1 MGWGREM
8 PVTHGG
14 LDADDDENFA
24 RIKEMATMALS
35 DGLRS
40 VEEIE
45 RMEEIIARS
54 LDEHAR
60 LIREDEAACSEERAL
75 MLDDGTLWEYVTVHD
90 EYVRIIGCKTD
101 VESLEVPA
109 VIEDKPVAE
118 LAIDACSYLDS
129 VREIICS
136 PQIERI
142 GNCAF
147 RSCGNLERLVL
158 PRNVDTYDSSWVRG
172 CRELAELVLPGML
185 TRVTSS
191 IFDEGRLRTLVIGF
205 GTYDFAPGLFAQGT
219 LEHIDIDDENPFI
232 TTDGQAIFAHEGTHL
247 RVLALACERYVIP
260 DGCQVIEKKAFANRA
275 ELYRVD
281 LPDTVT
287 TIEDYAFSYSGL
299 ESFVSPRDLRV
310 IGERA
315 FFRCRRLT
323 RVVLDEGLISIGD
336 DAFTG
341 TGIETLRVP
350 ATLGSLGDNVADDTK
365 VTFCGDDAGFSI
377 APGGILEIDREGG
390 LYRNGDDGKR
400 FVRLLDDEA
409 TRYVVRSGT
418 VEIEPHAF
426 MQHAHIREV
435 VLPEG
440 LRRIGDAAFRD
451 CHELAIADFPS
462 TLEEVGDEAFLD
474 TSLSRAFIPRNL
486 RHLGN
491 TALVTHGAHNG
502 DVAPSLTSI
511 GADEENERFYSV
523 PGLLIERHDEGG
535 SHVVVYAD
543 GVESVRIPDDV
554 SSIDPYAFGGA
565 RHLRELFLSDRIRH
579 VGMRG
584 LSLDCFVEH
593 FHVDLDEPHEGHASF
608 DFYFPDAPRS
618 AHEIQLAFNLSSS
631 VDLTRIFKHYDSAIV
646 NMHEFD
652 KKTSDARDDF
662 DVYGQAKLAIERL
675 ADPVLMS
682 STNKIMLT
690 QVLTKNLE
698 EACEA
703 IARHDDREAID
714 ELLELEILNKDN
726 LLGVIDH
733 IGKLQDAAMT
743 GYLLEIKRR
752 LFQHSAVDF
761 DL

>member
-45 RMEEIIARS
+45 RMEEIIARN

-191 IFDEGRLRTLVIGF
+191 IFDEGRLRSLVIGF
-205 GTYDFAPGLFAQGT
+205 GTYDFAPGLFAQGA

-323 RVVLDEGLISIGD
+323 RVVLDEGLVSIGD

-341 TGIETLRVP
+341 TGIEALRVP
-350 ATLGSLGDNVADDTK
+350 ATLESLGDNVADDTK

-440 LRRIGDAAFRD
+440 LLRIGDAAFRD
-451 CHELAIADFPS
+451 CHELTIADFPS

-511 GADEENERFYSV
+511 GADDENERFYSV

-593 FHVDLDEPHEGHASF
+593 FHVDSDEPHEGHASF

-631 VDLTRIFKHYDSAIV
+631 VDLARIFKHYDSAIV

-726 LLGVIDH
+726 LLGVIGH

>member
-14 LDADDDENFA
+14 LDAGDDENFA

-35 DGLRS
+35 DGLGS
-40 VEEIE
+40 IEEIE
-45 RMEEIIARS
+45 RMEEAIARS
-54 LDEHAR
+54 RDERTR
-60 LIREDEAACSEERAL
+60 LIREDEAACSEERAF
-75 MLDDGTLWEYVTVHD
+75 MLEDGTFWEYVTVHD

-109 VIEDKPVAE
+109 TIEDKPVAE

-158 PRNVDTYDSSWVRG
+158 PRNVDAYDSSWVRG
-172 CRELAELVLPGML
+172 CRKLAELVLPGML

-191 IFDEGRLRTLVIGF
+191 IFDEGKLRVLVIGS
-205 GTYDFAPGLFAQGT
+205 GTYDFAPGLFAQGA
-219 LEHIDIDDENPFI
+219 LEQISIDDENPYI
-232 TTDGQAIFAHEGTHL
+232 TTDGQAIFAHEGAHL
-247 RVLALACERYVIP
+247 RVLALACERYAVP
-260 DGCQVIEKKAFANRA
+260 DGCKVIEKKAFANRP

-299 ESFVSPRDLRV
+299 ESLVSPRDLRV

-315 FFRCRRLT
+315 FFRCRRLAQ
-323 RVVLDEGLISIGD
+323 VVLGEGLVSIGD

-341 TGIETLRVP
+341 TGIEALRVP
-350 ATLGSLGDNVADDTK
+350 ATLESLGISVADDTK
-365 VTFCGDDAGFSI
+365 ITFCGNGASFSI
-377 APGGILEIDREGG
+377 VSGGILEIDREGG
-390 LYRNGDDGKR
+390 LYRNSDDGKR

-409 TRYVVRSGT
+409 TKYAVQSGT

-426 MQHAHIREV
+426 MQHAHIEEV
-435 VLPEG
+435 TLPEG
-440 LRRIGDAAFRD
+440 LLRIGDAAFRD
-451 CHELAIADFPS
+451 CHELVIADFPS

-474 TSLSRAFIPRNL
+474 TSLSRVFIPRNL
-486 RHLGN
+486 RYLGN

-511 GADEENERFYSV
+511 GADEKNARFYSV

-554 SSIDPYAFGGA
+554 SAIDPYAFGGA

-593 FHVDLDEPHEGHASF
+593 FHIDLDEPHEGHESF

-631 VDLTRIFKHYDSAIV
+631 VDLARIFKHYDSAIV

-652 KKTSDARDDF
+652 KKTSGARDDF

-675 ADPVLMS
+675 SDPVLMS

-698 EACEA
+698 EVCEA

-726 LLGVIDH
+726 LLDVIDH

>member
-1 MGWGREM
+1 M

-45 RMEEIIARS
+45 RMEEIIARN

-129 VREIICS
+129 VREVICS

-299 ESFVSPRDLRV
+299 ESFVSPRDLRT

-315 FFRCRRLT
+315 FFRCRKLAQVT
-323 RVVLDEGLISIGD
+323 LDEGLVSIGD

-350 ATLGSLGDNVADDTK
+350 ATLETLGNSIAADTK
-365 VTFCGDDAGFSI
+365 LSFSGDDAGFSI
-377 APGGILEIDREGG
+377 AAGGILEIDREGG
-390 LYRNGDDGKR
+390 LYRNTPEGKH
-400 FVRLLDDEA
+400 FVHLLDDKAREY
-409 TRYVVRSGT
+409 TVQPGT
-418 VEIEPHAF
+418 IEIEPHAF
-426 MQHAHIREV
+426 AHHAHV
-435 VLPEG
+435 TKVMLPEG
-440 LRRIGDAAFRD
+440 LLRIGGAAFRD
-451 CHELAIADFPS
+451 CHELVIADFPS

-486 RHLGN
+486 RRLGN
-491 TALVTHGAHNG
+491 TALITHGAHNG
-502 DVAPSLTSI
+502 DEAPSLTSI
-511 GADEENERFYSV
+511 GVEEGNERFYSV
-523 PGLLIERHDEGG
+523 PGLLIERHDDG

-543 GVESVRIPDDV
+543 GTESVRIPEDV
-554 SSIDPYAFGGA
+554 TVIDPYAFGGA
-565 RHLRELFLSDRIRH
+565 RHLRELFLSDRIRR

-593 FHVDLDEPHEGHASF
+593 FHIDLDEPHEGHACF

-618 AHEIQLAFNLSSS
+618 VHEIQLAFNLSSS
-631 VDLTRIFKHYDSAIV
+631 VDLARIFKHYDSAIV

-652 KKTSDARDDF
+652 KQASTAGDDF

-675 ADPVLMS
+675 SDPILMS

-698 EACEA
+698 EVCEA
-703 IARHDDREAID
+703 IARHDDRSLID
-714 ELLELEILNKDN
+714 ELIELDVLNKDN
-726 LLGVIDH
+726 LLDVIDH

-752 LFQHSAVDF
+752 MFQRSAVDF

>member
-1 MGWGREM
+1 
-8 PVTHGG
+8 
-14 LDADDDENFA
+14 
-24 RIKEMATMALS
+24 MALS

-45 RMEEIIARS
+45 RMEEVIARNR
-54 LDEHAR
+54 DERTR

-101 VESLEVPA
+101 TELLEIPALIES
-109 VIEDKPVAE
+109 KPVAE

-147 RSCGNLERLVL
+147 RSCGNLERLAL
-158 PRNVDTYDSSWVRG
+158 PRNVETYDSSWVRG
-172 CRELAELVLPGML
+172 CRKLAELVLPGML
-185 TRVTSS
+185 ARVTSS
-191 IFDEGRLRTLVIGF
+191 IFDEGRLRALVIGF
-205 GTYDFAPGLFAQGT
+205 GTYDFAPGLFAQGA
-219 LEHIDIDDENPFI
+219 LEQISIDDENPYI

-247 RVLALACERYVIP
+247 RVLALACERYAVP
-260 DGCQVIEKKAFANRA
+260 EGCQVIEKKAFANRS

-341 TGIETLRVP
+341 TGIEALCVP
-350 ATLGSLGDNVADDTK
+350 ATLESLGINVADDTK
-365 VTFCGDDAGFSI
+365 ITFCGDDASFSI

-390 LYRNGDDGKR
+390 LYRNSDEGKR

-409 TRYVVRSGT
+409 TKYALRSGT

-426 MQHAHIREV
+426 MQHAHIEEV
-435 VLPEG
+435 TLPEG
-440 LRRIGDAAFRD
+440 LLRIGDAAFRD

-474 TSLSRAFIPRNL
+474 TSLSRVFIPRNL

-502 DVAPSLTSI
+502 DVAPSLKSV
-511 GADEENERFYSV
+511 GADEEN
-523 PGLLIERHDEGG
+523 
-535 SHVVVYAD
+535 
-543 GVESVRIPDDV
+543 VESVRIPEDV
-554 SSIDPYAFGGA
+554 STIDPYAFGGA

-593 FHVDLDEPHEGHASF
+593 FHIDLDEPHEGHASF

-631 VDLTRIFKHYDSAIV
+631 VDLARIFKHYDSAIV

-652 KKTSDARDDF
+652 KKTSGAHDDF

-675 ADPVLMS
+675 ADPILMS

-698 EACEA
+698 EVCEA
-703 IARHDDREAID
+703 IARHDDRKAID

-726 LLGVIDH
+726 LLDVIDH

-752 LFQHSAVDF
+752 LFQRSAVDF

>member
-45 RMEEIIARS
+45 RMEEIIARN

-129 VREIICS
+129 VREVICS

-299 ESFVSPRDLRV
+299 ESFVSPRDLRT

-315 FFRCRRLT
+315 FFRCRKLAQVT
-323 RVVLDEGLISIGD
+323 LDEGLVSIGD

-350 ATLGSLGDNVADDTK
+350 ATLETLGNSIAADTK
-365 VTFCGDDAGFSI
+365 LSFSGDDAGFSI
-377 APGGILEIDREGG
+377 AAGGILEIDREGG
-390 LYRNGDDGKR
+390 LYRNTPEGKH
-400 FVRLLDDEA
+400 FVHLLDDKAREY
-409 TRYVVRSGT
+409 TVQPGT
-418 VEIEPHAF
+418 IEIEPHAF
-426 MQHAHIREV
+426 AHHAHV
-435 VLPEG
+435 TKVMLPEG
-440 LRRIGDAAFRD
+440 LLRIGGAAFRD
-451 CHELAIADFPS
+451 CHELVIADFPS

-486 RHLGN
+486 RRLGN
-491 TALVTHGAHNG
+491 TALITHGAHNG
-502 DVAPSLTSI
+502 DEAPSLTSI
-511 GADEENERFYSV
+511 GVEEGNERFYSV
-523 PGLLIERHDEGG
+523 PGLLIERHDDG

-543 GVESVRIPDDV
+543 GTESVRIPEDV
-554 SSIDPYAFGGA
+554 TVIDPYAFGGA
-565 RHLRELFLSDRIRH
+565 RHLRELFLSDRIRR

-593 FHVDLDEPHEGHASF
+593 FHIDLDEPHEGHACF

-618 AHEIQLAFNLSSS
+618 VHEIQLAFNLSSS
-631 VDLTRIFKHYDSAIV
+631 VDLARIFKHYDSAIV

-652 KKTSDARDDF
+652 KQASTAGDDF

-675 ADPVLMS
+675 SDPILMS

-698 EACEA
+698 EVCEA
-703 IARHDDREAID
+703 IARHDDRSLID
-714 ELLELEILNKDN
+714 ELIELDVLNKDN
-726 LLGVIDH
+726 LLDVIDH

-752 LFQHSAVDF
+752 MFQRSAVDF